1 MWREEER
8 TTEGEDNGRSGQQ
21 EWRTAGSVAGDW
33 SEDSGRCM
41 RRGQRGGHWE
51 ERTATT
57 VDSKKGSIT
66 LKREFFNK
74 KGRIYLK
81 RSSLIE
87 RVVFDVILRHIVTR
101 EERRTAG
108 DA

>member
-1 MWREEER
+1 M
-8 TTEGEDNGRSGQQ
+8 
-21 EWRTAGSVAGDW
+21 
-33 SEDSGRCM
+33 
-41 RRGQRGGHWE
+41 
-51 ERTATT
+51 AT
-57 VDSKKGSIT
+57 KQGSIT
-66 LKREFFNK
+66 FKREFFNK

-108 DA
+108 DV

>member
-1 MWREEER
+1 M
-8 TTEGEDNGRSGQQ
+8 
-21 EWRTAGSVAGDW
+21 
-33 SEDSGRCM
+33 
-41 RRGQRGGHWE
+41 
-51 ERTATT
+51 
-57 VDSKKGSIT
+57 DSKKGSIT

-81 RSSLIE
+81 RSSLIK
-87 RVVFDVILRHIVTR
+87 RVVFDVNLRHIVTR

>member
-1 MWREEER
+1 
-8 TTEGEDNGRSGQQ
+8 
-21 EWRTAGSVAGDW
+21 
-33 SEDSGRCM
+33 M
-41 RRGQRGGHWE
+41 RRGQHQWWLLNRQYNIQKGGF
-51 ERTATT
+51 
-57 VDSKKGSIT
+57 D
-66 LKREFFNK
+66 K
-74 KGRIYLK
+74 KGRIDLK